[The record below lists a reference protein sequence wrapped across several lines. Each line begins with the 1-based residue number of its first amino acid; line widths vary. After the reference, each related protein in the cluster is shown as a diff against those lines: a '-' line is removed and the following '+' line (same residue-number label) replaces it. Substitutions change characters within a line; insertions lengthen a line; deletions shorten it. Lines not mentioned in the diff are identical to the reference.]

1 MNMFNQDQLKQ
12 MVADAAKDE
21 VLKNMAPGGIL
32 GIGTGSTANLFID
45 AIAPHQKHFA
55 GVVSSSQVSTDR
67 LKKHGFVVLD
77 ANAVSSL
84 PMYVDGADEID
95 PKGHMLKGGGGAL
108 TREKIVAQL
117 AQSFVCICDAS
128 KEVDVIGKFPVPVE
142 VIPMAQAQITRVL
155 EQLGGVVTLRKVKGS
170 DQVFV
175 TDNQAWILDVAG
187 LKVSDPVD
195 LESEINQIPG
205 VVCNGL
211 FARRKAD
218 ILLVGGPEGIRR
230 LIY

>member
-1 MNMFNQDQLKQ
+1 MFTQDQLKQ

-45 AIAPHQKHFA
+45 ALAPHQKHFA
-55 GVVSSSQVSTDR
+55 GVVSSSQASTDR
-67 LKKHGFVVLD
+67 LKKHGFIVLD
-77 ANAVSSL
+77 SNTVTSL
-84 PMYVDGADEID
+84 PIYVDGADEID

-117 AQSFVCICDAS
+117 AQSFICICDAS
-128 KEVDVIGKFPVPVE
+128 KGVDVIGKFPVPVE
-142 VIPMAQAQITRVL
+142 VIPMAQAQISRAL
-155 EQLGGVVTLRKVKGS
+155 EKLGGVVTLRKVKNS
-170 DQVFV
+170 NQVFV

-187 LKVSDPVD
+187 LKVSDPVG

-205 VVCNGL
+205 VICNGL

-218 ILLVGGPEGIRR
+218 ILLIGGTNGVRHQ
-230 LIY
+230 IY

>member
-1 MNMFNQDQLKQ
+1 MYTQDQLKA
-12 MVADAAKDE
+12 MVAEAAKEE

-32 GIGTGSTANLFID
+32 GVGTGSTANLFID
-45 AIAPHQKHFA
+45 ALAPHASHFA

-67 LKKHGFVVLD
+67 LKSHGFLVLD
-77 ANAVSSL
+77 SNSVESL

-117 AQSFVCICDAS
+117 AKTFVCICDGS
-128 KEVDVIGKFPVPVE
+128 KQVDVMGQFPLPVE
-142 VIPMAQAQITRVL
+142 VIPMASAQVSRELVH
-155 EQLGGVVTLRKVKGS
+155 LGGVVTLRKVKGGE
-170 DQVFV
+170 QAFV

-187 LKVSDPVD
+187 LKITHPVE
-195 LESEINQIPG
+195 LESQINQIPG
-205 VVCNGL
+205 VICNGL

-218 ILLVGGPEGIRR
+218 VLLIGESGGVRR
-230 LIY
+230 QTY

>member
-1 MNMFNQDQLKQ
+1 MFTQDQLKQ

-45 AIAPHQKHFA
+45 TLAPHQKHFA
-55 GVVSSSQVSTDR
+55 GVVSSSQASTDR
-67 LKKHGFVVLD
+67 LIKHGFIVLD
-77 ANAVSSL
+77 SNAVSSL
-84 PMYVDGADEID
+84 PIYVDGADEID

-117 AQSFVCICDAS
+117 AQSFICICDAS

-142 VIPMAQAQITRVL
+142 VIPMAQAQISRAL
-155 EQLGGVVTLRKVKGS
+155 EKLGGVVTLRKVKNS

-187 LKVSDPVD
+187 LKVSDPVR

-218 ILLVGGPEGIRR
+218 ILLIGGPEGVRHQ
-230 LIY
+230 IY

>member
-1 MNMFNQDQLKQ
+1 MFTQDQLKQ
-12 MVADAAKDE
+12 MVADAAKEE

-45 AIAPHQKHFA
+45 ALAPHLKHFA
-55 GVVSSSQVSTDR
+55 GVISSSQASTDR
-67 LKKHGFVVLD
+67 LRKHGFVVFD
-77 ANAVSSL
+77 SNKVTHL

-117 AQSFVCICDAS
+117 AESFICICDAS

-142 VIPMAQAQITRVL
+142 VIPMAQAQVTREL
-155 EQLGGVVTLRKVKGS
+155 EKLGGTVTLRKVKAG

-187 LKVSDPVD
+187 LMVNDPVGF
-195 LESEINQIPG
+195 ESEINQIPG
-205 VVCNGL
+205 VICNGL

-218 ILLVGGPEGIRR
+218 VLLIGGNQGVRR
-230 LIY
+230 QTYKI

>member
-1 MNMFNQDQLKQ
+1 MFTQDQLKQ

-55 GVVSSSQVSTDR
+55 GVVSSSQASTDR

-155 EQLGGVVTLRKVKGS
+155 EKLGGNVTLRKVKGS

-175 TDNQAWILDVAG
+175 TDNHAWILDVAR
-187 LKVSDPVD
+187 LKVSDPVE

-218 ILLVGGPEGIRR
+218 ISLVGGPEGIRR